1 MHYLLFLVA
10 LLLPVPAFASIRIP
24 TSGELFAYVYT
35 LVVFWT
41 VCVTL
46 LALAGIKLQ
55 KKLPLIIL
63 ITINVLPFVLF
74 FGYLFFSGIDSD
86 FFREYVLGILLLCVT
101 QTVLIYVLL
110 HYLFYKSNV
119 KNSVRYG
126 VVGGI
131 LLFVA
136 FFYPKELFQSYDTG
150 MFIQNAKPQ
159 QCTCIGISSGKP
171 GNLGYYCFG
180 IPLQCI
186 ETGDMS
192 GPRILNSPMPI
203 QDNTGVTP
211 LKVDP
216 RYQ

>member
-1 MHYLLFLVA
+1 MHYLLILVA
-10 LLLPVPAFASIRIP
+10 LLFPVPAFASIRIP

-35 LVVFWT
+35 LVVLWA

-55 KKLPLIIL
+55 KKLSLTIL
-63 ITINVLPFVLF
+63 ITINVIPFVIF
-74 FGYLFFSGIDSD
+74 FGYLFFSGIDAVY
-86 FFREYVLGILLLCVT
+86 FREFVLGILLLCVT
-101 QTVLIYVLL
+101 QTVLLFVFLN
-110 HYLFYKSNV
+110 YLFYKTNV
-119 KNSVRYG
+119 KNSFRYW
-126 VVGGI
+126 VAGGI
-131 LLFVA
+131 LLLVA

-159 QCTCIGISSGKP
+159 QCTCIGISSGEP
-171 GNLGYYCFG
+171 GNLGYYCYG

-186 ETGDMS
+186 ETGDKS

-203 QDNTGVTP
+203 QGNTGITP